1 MKNRIKS
8 FIKYYSCIIF
18 PAIVCVTSL
27 CFYTKENMFLFDE
40 DKMSSL
46 ISIATEFIGI
56 LLTILTIYL
65 AVPRNPIRTKQLVAS
80 KHQHIYLSNI
90 LTGIILSFLSI
101 TTWIFFNNAVLSVVF
116 FMASVSNIVITIYYT
131 FMLIKLLEQ

>member
-1 MKNRIKS
+1 MKIRIKS

-18 PAIVCVTSL
+18 PVIICAISFYL
-27 CFYTKENMFLFDE
+27 YTKKNMFLLNE
-40 DKMSSL
+40 NKMSSL

-65 AVPRNPIRTKQLVAS
+65 AVPRNPIRTKQLVTS

-101 TTWIFFNNAVLSVVF
+101 TTWIFFNNDVLSIIF
-116 FMASVSNIVITIYYT
+116 FMASISNIIITIYYT